1 LINLG
6 RIQEKVITVMWH
18 SLSIAKKIYVSL
30 GILVIGYTVTML
42 FVFVEGLLVKGRLTS
57 VSYALFPASQQSQA
71 ALTAFNQQT
80 KAYED
85 AVTVGDKKLLEV
97 AQQEGES
104 AAQLLEGIG
113 KMTDLS
119 QPDLEKVREVVE
131 QLKAYS
137 TDAQE
142 LYTQMASGKMEQME
156 KAAGLNK
163 QSEILKEQ
171 LSGLSEGFSKGLQ
184 SEIASITHATKR
196 NQIIDGLAFICIVS
210 ISLLIILKVV
220 DGTMQ
225 RIKKT
230 IERLKYISDGEW
242 DLTVRLDESKKD
254 ELGELSQCINLFVKK
269 LQDIIS
275 QLSGNSVQLA
285 DSFGRLNETRL
296 QIVNGSDEVA
306 GQVSKVA
313 AASGEMAATASE
325 IASSCQRVAENSEL
339 AISTATDGST
349 LVQHTVEGMSKVA
362 ASVQETARAIGSL
375 GSRSDQIGQIIGT
388 IKEIADQTHLLAL
401 NAAIEAARAG
411 EHGRGFG
418 VVASE
423 VRALAERTTKATNEI
438 GEMIKSIQRETRVAV
453 QAMEEGVKE
462 VEQEAKEAERSGAAL
477 TAILNQIDIVA
488 SQVYQMATAAEQQR
502 GMTSEITKHL
512 QIISDVVNRN
522 TRDAQESADATSQVD
537 ALACHLQELVA
548 QFKVG

>member
-1 LINLG
+1 
-6 RIQEKVITVMWH
+6 MWN
-18 SLSIAKKIYVSL
+18 SFGIAKKIYVSI
-30 GILVIGYTVTML
+30 GILVLGYTVTML
-42 FVFVEGLLVKGRLTS
+42 FIFVEGLLIKGRLTN
-57 VSYALFPASQQSQA
+57 VSYALFPASQQSQI
-71 ALTAFNQQT
+71 ALTAFNEQT
-80 KAYED
+80 KNYED
-85 AVTVGDKKLLEV
+85 AVTIGDKSLIETAQKKADKAVQSLDEIGQMTGLSRDDRERVQEIKELLKTYTSN
-97 AQQEGES
+97 AQMLYAGM
-104 AAQLLEGIG
+104 AAG
-113 KMTDLS
+113 KMDEA
-119 QPDLEKVREVVE
+119 D
-131 QLKAYS
+131 
-137 TDAQE
+137 
-142 LYTQMASGKMEQME
+142 
-156 KAAGLNK
+156 KAAEFSK
-163 QSEILKEQ
+163 RTDILKEQ
-171 LSGLSEGFSKGLQ
+171 LSALNQGFSKGLQ
-184 SEIASITHATKR
+184 SEIASITHAMQR
-196 NQIIDGLAFICIVS
+196 NQVIDGLAFIGVVT

-225 RIKKT
+225 RIKMT

-306 GQVSKVA
+306 GQVISVA
-313 AASGEMAATASE
+313 AASGEMASTASE
-325 IASSCQRVAENSEL
+325 IASSCRRVAENSKV

-362 ASVQETARAIGSL
+362 VRVQETARAIGSL

-411 EHGRGFG
+411 ENGRGFG
-418 VVASE
+418 VVATE

-462 VEQEAKEAERSGAAL
+462 VEQEAKEAERSGTAL

-488 SQVYQMATAAEQQR
+488 SQVYQIATAAEQQR
-502 GMTSEITKHL
+502 GMTSEISKHL

-548 QFKVG
+548 QFKVA